1 MNSLVEPRLGKSK
14 LVHPNEI
21 AQLLSPWT
29 EGLDEKLF
37 RRLLGAFLTIC
48 LTLSGLVFSTQVPD
62 IKRKVHERLAP
73 QFAEILLD
81 KVELKPK
88 EIVVAAPKETAPP
101 PIEEIIQKPPEKVQV
116 AEVKQEVRQSVTQA
130 RDKAKVAGVLAFQ
143 DDLSDMREALDV
155 SRLTDTASLQRG
167 SGEAALVDR
176 SLLTSKAATKQANVN
191 VSNLSRETGGVALSG
206 RASTVVEAPIRE
218 QSVKTGAVRLA
229 RESRQTERSIERVR
243 KVFDAN
249 KGAIYAIYNRAL
261 RKNPSLLGKVVLEL
275 VIEPGGTVSA
285 CQVVS
290 SEMNDEEMLAKLVRR
305 VQLFD
310 FGEGNVAVTKI
321 SYPVHFLPG

>member
-1 MNSLVEPRLGKSK
+1 MNSLVEPPLDKSK
-14 LVHPNEI
+14 LVSPSEM

-29 EGLDEKLF
+29 EALDERLF
-37 RRLLGAFLTIC
+37 QRLLGVFLTIC
-48 LTLSGLVFSTQVPD
+48 LTLSGLVFSTQLPD
-62 IKRKVHERLAP
+62 IKRKFHERLAP

-81 KVELKPK
+81 KVEL
-88 EIVVAAPKETAPP
+88 E
-101 PIEEIIQKPPEKVQV
+101 PIEEIVKKPLKKVEIPDV
-116 AEVKQEVRQSVTQA
+116 KKIEVKRVELKKADVKQEVRQSVTQA
-130 RDKAKVAGVLAFQ
+130 RDKAKLAGVLAFQ
-143 DDLSDMREALDV
+143 DDLSDMREALDI

-167 SGEAALVDR
+167 GGEVAKLDR
-176 SLLTSKAATKQANVN
+176 SLLTSKAAAKQANVN

-206 RASTVVEAPIRE
+206 RASTVVEAP
-218 QSVKTGAVRLA
+218 VKEPGVQTGAVRLD
-229 RESRQTERSIERVR
+229 RETLQSERSIERVR

-261 RKNPSLLGKVVLEL
+261 RKNPGLLGKVVLEL
-275 VIEPGGTVSA
+275 VIESGGTVSA
-285 CQVVS
+285 CQVIS

-310 FGEGNVAVTKI
+310 FGEGNVSVTKI

>member
-1 MNSLVEPRLGKSK
+1 MPE
-14 LVHPNEI
+14 
-21 AQLLSPWT
+21 
-29 EGLDEKLF
+29 
-37 RRLLGAFLTIC
+37 
-48 LTLSGLVFSTQVPD
+48 

-73 QFAEILLD
+73 QFAEILLE
-81 KVELKPK
+81 KIEPKPIVEVKP
-88 EIVVAAPKETAPP
+88 VVPP
-101 PIEEIIQKPPEKVQV
+101 EMEPEPIEQIIEKPPEKIQV
-116 AEVKQEVRQSVTQA
+116 AEVKQEVRQTVNQA

-143 DDLSDMREALDV
+143 DELSDMREALDV
-155 SRLTDTASLQRG
+155 SQLQDTASLQRG
-167 SGEAALVDR
+167 SGEAASIDR
-176 SLLTSKAATKQANVN
+176 SLLTSKASEKQANVN

-206 RASTVVEAPIRE
+206 RASTVVDAPVPE
-218 QSVKTGAVRLA
+218 QEVRTGAVRLA
-229 RESRQTERSIERVR
+229 RDTVQSERSIERVR

-261 RKNPSLLGKVVLEL
+261 RQNPGLLGKVVLEL
-275 VIEPGGTVSA
+275 VIEPGGAVSA